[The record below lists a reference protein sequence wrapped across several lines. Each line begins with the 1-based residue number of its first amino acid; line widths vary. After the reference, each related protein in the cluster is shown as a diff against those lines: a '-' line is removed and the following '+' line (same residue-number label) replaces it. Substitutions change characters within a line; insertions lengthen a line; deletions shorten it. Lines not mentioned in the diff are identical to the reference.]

1 MEYLFYNNSRNS
13 WVPPSLSYFFFNE
26 SNYETL
32 QLSVVFFAN
41 IDLRQTILIRL
52 P

>member
-1 MEYLFYNNSRNS
+1 MKYLFYNNSRNS

-26 SNYETL
+26 YNYEIL

-41 IDLRQTILIRL
+41 VDLQQTNQDSL